1 VGERKLVNA
10 YVLSSTTCC
19 WVHAM
24 QTTQENV
31 VSLHV
36 LMIDQG
42 QNTGGKCKLPP
53 MPISDDVCLND
64 A

>member
-1 VGERKLVNA
+1 
-10 YVLSSTTCC
+10 
-19 WVHAM
+19 M
-24 QTTQENV
+24 QTTQEIV